1 MRSFIS
7 RFAVIALA
15 GVVSAASALAADP
28 FTVAGV
34 YVDATGESAIAAQTE
49 AISNGQMRAANM
61 LIERLT
67 PASQRAN
74 GNRQGLD
81 VQSAARLIRGME
93 IANEKRSSGRYL
105 GDITVAFNPAA
116 VQDYLAAAGLTM
128 VSSQSSERLV
138 IPVLSGKLASG
149 AHAWGAAWENPA
161 LTHALTPV
169 KAVPSGERLSLPA
182 SAATSGDMDAL
193 RAEGSRFGVRQI
205 LVAEARDTGAGVN
218 VSLTDYNLNTGE
230 ARKAGSVTAADFAA
244 AAVGAVAKLEAG
256 WKEAAITQL
265 DNAVSMEV
273 SVLYRTH
280 ADWQRLQDVINTS
293 AQISDA
299 RLDALSKDGALM
311 TITYGGDISRLAN
324 ELSYKGVA
332 FEQTEA
338 LGAVIKVAG
347 RR

>member
-1 MRSFIS
+1 MRSFLS
-7 RFAVIALA
+7 RLTVSFAAVAFTA
-15 GVVSAASALAADP
+15 SAAFAADP

-34 YVDATGESAIAAQTE
+34 YVDATGESAIEAQTE
-49 AISNGQMRAANM
+49 AISNGQLRAANM

-67 PASQRAN
+67 PEGQRQSA
-74 GNRQGLD
+74 GWEGLD

-116 VQDYLAAAGLTM
+116 VQGYLQTQDLTM
-128 VSSQSSERLV
+128 ISSQSSERLV

-149 AHAWGAAWENPA
+149 RHPWGAAWGNPA
-161 LTHALTPV
+161 LTHALTPI
-169 KAVPSGERLSLPA
+169 KAVPSGERLSL
-182 SAATSGDMDAL
+182 SAGNATSGNIDAL
-193 RAEGSRFGVRQI
+193 KTEGARFGTRQI
-205 LVAEARDTGAGVN
+205 LVAEAQDTGRGISVM
-218 VSLTDYNLNTGE
+218 LKDYNLNTGE
-230 ARKAGSVTAADFAA
+230 ARDMGRISAPDYAA
-244 AAVGAVAKLEAG
+244 AAVAAVARLEAD
-256 WKEAAITQL
+256 WKQAAITQI
-265 DNAVSMEV
+265 DNAVSMEI
-273 SVLYRTH
+273 SVLYKSH
-280 ADWQRLQDVINTS
+280 ADWQRMQNVINTS

-347 RR
+347 R